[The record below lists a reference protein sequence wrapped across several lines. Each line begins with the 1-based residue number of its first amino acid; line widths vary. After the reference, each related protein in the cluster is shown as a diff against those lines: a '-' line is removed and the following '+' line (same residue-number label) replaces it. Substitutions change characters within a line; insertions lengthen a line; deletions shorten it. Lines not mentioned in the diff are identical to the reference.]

1 MKTSYLRYLQLIEA
15 LNTEPS
21 SKMSDIDPLAKQ
33 LLDKIL
39 LRHTQDNPMTVS
51 NAMELSCIAS
61 PATIQR
67 KLDLLREAGLIEQ
80 VFKGKNR
87 RTKYLVTTALSEQ
100 YFKELSDAM
109 AQAVAEPDLMAA

>member
-21 SKMSDIDPLAKQ
+21 SRMSEIDPLAKQ

-87 RTKYLVTTALSEQ
+87 RTKYLVTTPLSEQ

-109 AQAVAEPDLMAA
+109 AQAVAEPDLVAA